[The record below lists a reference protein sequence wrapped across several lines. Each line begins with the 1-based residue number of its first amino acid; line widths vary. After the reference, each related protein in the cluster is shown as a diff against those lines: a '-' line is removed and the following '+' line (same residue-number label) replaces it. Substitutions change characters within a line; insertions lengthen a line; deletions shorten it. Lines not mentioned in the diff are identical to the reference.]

1 MKNIVLLGFMG
12 TGKSAVGRA
21 LAKELKYRF
30 VDTDQRVEE
39 KSGKKIAE
47 LFTEN
52 GEAYFRELE
61 SQAVQEAAQQGAC
74 VISTGGGAILN
85 PKNLEALRRNGF
97 LVLLESD
104 PEVILKRVQKR
115 AGQRPLLQGPDPL
128 AEIKRLLEE
137 RAPYYRCA
145 DFTVNTSYLQV
156 EEVTRAI
163 KKKVLEIEGRE
174 NTR

>member
-61 SQAVQEAAQQGAC
+61 SQAVQEAVQQGAC

-115 AGQRPLLQGPDPL
+115 AGQRPLLKGSDPL
-128 AEIKRLLEE
+128 AEITRLLEE